1 MVVNLTSLSCRKKV
15 SDGGSLVARTSE
27 RVRER
32 NPPIIECRDEYI
44 DSELE
49 WLWWVTSVRM
59 WRVGEPKFGGV
70 AAFMEGPRV
79 VTFCVLGFFFFFS
92 GWFFWMPPHRPTPNK
107 TSLSSILGALFLFE
121 AVDSYE

>member
-79 VTFCVLGFFFFFS
+79 VTFCVFFFFFF
-92 GWFFWMPPHRPTPNK
+92 GLVFLDAAPPTDSKQNK
-107 TSLSSILGALFLFE
+107 SFQYSWCPIL
-121 AVDSYE
+121 V